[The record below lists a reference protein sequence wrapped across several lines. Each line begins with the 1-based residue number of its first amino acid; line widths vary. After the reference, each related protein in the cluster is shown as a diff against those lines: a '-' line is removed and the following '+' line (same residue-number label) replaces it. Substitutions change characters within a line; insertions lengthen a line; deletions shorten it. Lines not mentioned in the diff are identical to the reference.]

1 MAIFDIEK
9 DELLRLTDVQLEELI
24 ARLAEAEVA
33 LYGFSPACVNWSGSI
48 TAPDGGIDIHVQVPA
63 DEMDTGFLARSDTVL
78 QAKKH
83 KMQRAAIEKEMS
95 SGESLSPMLSEQARK
110 KGSYIIVSLDDD
122 CSPPMKAERLKAM
135 WDAMDDDPH
144 KSNIHLDFYD
154 RSKLC
159 QWLRQHP
166 SVMLWVSETLGKGY
180 SGWQAYGAWSNPPK
194 GVADTL
200 ISAPGVTITLPL
212 GRGQKLNILEAISPM
227 RELIRSTNKAVRITG
242 LSGVG
247 KTRIVQALFDEAIGT
262 DALDRTVAVYVDTGS
277 EPVPSA
283 TAMFDRLIAE
293 GRRAIMILDN
303 CPSELHS
310 SLASKASASGNE
322 VRLITIEYDIR
333 DDKPQTTEVI
343 HIETIGP
350 AVAEQLVLRRFP
362 GIGQNNARRIAE
374 FADGNARV
382 SLAIAERVEEGES
395 LAQLSDTQLFNRL
408 FEQRN
413 HPDGELREQAEI
425 LSLVYSF
432 SVSATGMN
440 SNELEI
446 LGSLSGSS
454 KAQLFRAVTKLI
466 SRHVVQKRA
475 HWRAIL
481 PHAIAN
487 KLAASALDSIPLDQL
502 RAVFEAPEQKRLL
515 LSFAHRLGLLHDNPV
530 ATEIV
535 EAWLQPE
542 GLLGRILELDDES
555 VRILDYIGPVAPEA
569 LLNRIEAELTA
580 SDFKGI
586 EPIYDPR
593 RLAILNLLQSLAYEP
608 NAFDRC
614 TRLLIQMAEY
624 EDEGNNHD
632 SARDKLVRFFQAYLS
647 GTHASL
653 NQRITLMNE
662 CFSSDIAGRRVLGF
676 KMLSTALEGSHWTGI
691 GVNEFGARPR
701 DYGFEPTYDELVDWR
716 SAFIDVAVQLGT
728 SGDSEIEAS
737 ARMSLADAFRGL
749 WDQEAMWEKLVDA
762 ARKLHAYSSWGDGWK
777 AIRSMIYFDYAR
789 RTDAEGAEP
798 VPESLAALEKE
809 LEPHDLVP
817 EIMAYVLSRGGDY
830 WALDADLGDDD
841 VEKYSEAESR
851 LEAKAIQLGRNFAA
865 SNHKLDELGPN
876 LFSNHGMSYR
886 FAFGK
891 GLAEGAQELQ
901 IGWQLLVDQLGLH
914 PAVSKDFAIFC
925 GFIDQ
930 TYAVAPALAQEFLDQ
945 CSRHPELRRAI
956 VDLHP
961 RRRFTETDLNRC
973 MGVLDDPEISPHIYG
988 PILWRDQYANL
999 QRGRV
1004 LELAQ
1009 CILSKTNGDDVV
1021 LDALSMR
1028 LSRKEEA
1035 ADILGS
1041 DLRQIG
1047 LRAAILRV
1055 QRDHRD
1061 SGGSTDYRMER
1072 VVSAALRFDGYDS
1085 DKQNWID
1092 TIFSAVDEHYGYLS
1106 SFGKTIE
1113 KTAALMPESFLNHV
1127 FEGNE
1132 KQQQRRLFFISHG
1145 SLRQLPLAKI
1155 DVGVLIQ
1162 WCHARNDSTV
1172 WASIAAGVTL
1182 WSKHD
1187 EHSVLI
1193 LHEAAIKLLEA
1204 APEPKTI
1211 LQSFAER
1218 VKPTSWTG
1226 SRASV
1231 MQLRADAI
1239 GILINHERSD
1249 ISEIAKV
1256 VYEELIR
1263 RIEREKER
1271 EQHEDNEQEQR
1282 FE

>member
-9 DELLRLTDVQLEELI
+9 DELLKLTDVQLEELV
-24 ARLAEAEVA
+24 ARLAETEVA
-33 LYGFSPACVNWSGSI
+33 LHGHSPACVNWSGSI
-48 TAPDGGIDIHVQVPA
+48 TAPDGGIDVHVQVPV
-63 DEMDTGFLARSDTVL
+63 DQMSTGFLARPNTVL

-83 KMQRAAIEKEMS
+83 KMQRAAIEKEMG
-95 SGESLSPMLSEQARK
+95 SGESLSPMLSEQARN

-135 WDAMDDDPH
+135 WDAVNDDPN

-154 RSKLC
+154 RSKIS

-166 SVMLWVSETLGKGY
+166 SVMLWVKETLGQGH
-180 SGWQAYGAWSNPPK
+180 SGWQPFGAWSNPPK
-194 GVADTL
+194 GVSDTL
-200 ISAPGVTITLPL
+200 ISAPGVTITLPS
-212 GRGQKLNILEAISPM
+212 GRGQKLSIAEAISPM
-227 RELIRSTNKAVRITG
+227 RELIRSTKKAVRITG

-277 EPVPSA
+277 DPIPSA
-283 TAMFDRLIAE
+283 TAMLDRLIAD

-310 SLASKASASGNE
+310 SLASKVSASGNE

-343 HIETIGP
+343 RIETVGP
-350 AVAEQLVLRRFP
+350 EVAEQLVLRRFP
-362 GIGQNNARRIAE
+362 GIGQNNTRRIAE

-382 SLAIAERVEEGES
+382 SLAIAERVEDGES

-432 SVSATGMN
+432 SVSSTGMN

-446 LGSLSGSS
+446 LGSLSEYS

-487 KLAASALDSIPLDQL
+487 KLAASALDSIPVDQL
-502 RAVFEAPEQKRLL
+502 RAVFEAPEQERLL
-515 LSFAHRLGLLHDNPV
+515 LSFAHRLGLLHDHPV
-530 ATEIV
+530 AKEIV

-569 LLNRIEAELTA
+569 LLNRIEAGLTA
-580 SDFKGI
+580 PDFQGI
-586 EPIYDPR
+586 EPTYDPR
-593 RLAILNLLQSLAYEP
+593 RLTILSLLHSLAYDS
-608 NAFDRC
+608 NVFDRC
-614 TRLLIQMAEY
+614 ARLLLQMADH
-624 EDEGNNHD
+624 EDEDNNYD
-632 SARDKLVRFFQAYLS
+632 SARNKLVRFFQAYLS

-653 NQRITLMNE
+653 NQRVRLMNE
-662 CFSSDIAGRRVLGF
+662 CLSSVLAGRRALGF
-676 KMLSTALEGSHWTGI
+676 KMLSTALEGLHWTGI

-701 DYGFEPTYDELVDWR
+701 DYGFEPTYDELVEWR
-716 SAFIDVAVQLGT
+716 SAFIDVAVQWGT
-728 SGDSEIEAS
+728 SGDYEIEAS

-749 WDQEAMWEKLVDA
+749 WDQEAMREKLVDA
-762 ARKLHAYSSWGDGWK
+762 ARKLHAYSPWGDGWK
-777 AIRSMIYFDYAR
+777 AIRSMIYFDYTS
-789 RTDAEGAEP
+789 RTDAEEIEP
-798 VPESLAALEKE
+798 IPESLAALEKE
-809 LEPHDLVP
+809 LEPNDLVP
-817 EIMAYVLSRGGDY
+817 EIMTYVLSRGGDY
-830 WALDADLGDDD
+830 WALDADLGHDD
-841 VEKYSEAESR
+841 VEKYSEAETR
-851 LEAKAIQLGRNFAA
+851 LAAKAIQLGRNFAA
-865 SNHKLDELGPN
+865 SNHKLGELSPN
-876 LFSNHGMSYR
+876 LFSTDGMPYR

-891 GLAEGAQELQ
+891 GLAEGAQDLQ
-901 IGWQLLVDQLGLH
+901 IDWQLLVDQLGLH

-930 TYAVAPALAQEFLDQ
+930 TDAVAPELAQEFLDQ
-945 CSRHPELRRAI
+945 CTRHPELRRAI

-961 RRRFTETDLNRC
+961 RRRFTEADLNRC
-973 MGVLDDPEISPHIYG
+973 MAVLDDPEINPHIYG
-988 PILWRDQYANL
+988 PILWRDQYVNL
-999 QRGRV
+999 PAGRV
-1004 LELAQ
+1004 IELAHR
-1009 CILSKTNGDDVV
+1009 LLDKTNGDNVV

-1028 LSRKEEA
+1028 LPRKEEV
-1035 ADILGS
+1035 ADTLGS

-1047 LRAAILRV
+1047 LRAAILRF

-1061 SGGSTDYRMER
+1061 YGGSTDYRMDR

-1092 TIFSAVDEHYGYLS
+1092 TIFSAVDESGYLS

-1113 KTAALMPESFLNHV
+1113 NTAALMPEAFLNQV

-1132 KQQQRRLFFISHG
+1132 KQQRRRLFFISHG
-1145 SLRQLPLAKI
+1145 SLRHLPLAKI

-1162 WCHARNDSTV
+1162 WCRSRSEPKV
-1172 WASIAAGVTL
+1172 WPAIAMGVTL
-1182 WSKHD
+1182 WLKDD
-1187 EHSVLI
+1187 EKSATVIHKSAL
-1193 LHEAAIKLLEA
+1193 AMLEA
-1204 APEPKTI
+1204 SPEPMVV
-1211 LQSFAER
+1211 LEAFAER
-1218 VKPTSWTG
+1218 ISPSSWTG
-1226 SRASV
+1226 SRANI
-1231 MQLRADAI
+1231 MQLRADAFSMFMR
-1239 GILINHERSD
+1239 HERP
-1249 ISEIAKV
+1249 EIAEAARV
-1256 VYEELIR
+1256 VHEKITLW
-1263 RIEREKER
+1263 IENQKER
-1271 EQHEDNEQEQR
+1271 DQREDSDREQR